1 MIVQANTKTSSRRA
15 LLALLL
21 LVPVPSLGAAV
32 LLYWA
37 PEALGKVLYG
47 LCKVWLVALPIVW
60 YLLIEH
66 GKFSLSPL
74 RKGGLLPGLVTG
86 VAIAAVILV
95 FYAIVGR
102 GWIDA
107 ETFRSSLSEAGF
119 DNKTFYLGA
128 AVYVVLINAA
138 IEEYVWRWFVFRQ
151 CERLV
156 PGFVAVLL
164 SAALF
169 TIHHIVSLR
178 AYVGWDVTLVSC
190 LGLLIGATVW
200 STLYW
205 RYRSIWPGYISHIG
219 ADIAV
224 YVVGWQVMFA
234 TGAAGS
240 P

>member
-1 MIVQANTKTSSRRA
+1 MSEGNAARRTA

-21 LVPVPSLGAAV
+21 LVPAPSLGAAV

-37 PEALGKVLYG
+37 PDALGKVLYG
-47 LCKVWLVALPIVW
+47 VCKVWLLALPIVW
-60 YLLIEH
+60 LLFVER

-74 RKGGLLPGLVTG
+74 RKGGLMAGLGTG
-86 VAIAAVILV
+86 VAIAVVIFV
-95 FYAIVGR
+95 FYALVGR

-107 ETFRSSLSEAGF
+107 EAFRSSLSEAGF

-156 PGFVAVLL
+156 PGFLAVLL

-205 RYRSIWPGYISHIG
+205 RYRSIWPGYLSHIC

-224 YVVGWQVMFA
+224 YVVGWQLLF
-234 TGAAGS
+234 GAAGS
-240 P
+240 GTP

>member
-1 MIVQANTKTSSRRA
+1 M
-15 LLALLL
+15 LALLL
-21 LVPVPSLGAAV
+21 LIPVPSLGAAV

-37 PEALGKVLYG
+37 PETLGKVLYG

-60 YLLIEH
+60 FLLIER

-74 RKGGLLPGLVTG
+74 RKGGLMAGLGTG

-95 FYAIVGR
+95 FYALVGR
-102 GWIDA
+102 EWIDA
-107 ETFRSSLSEAGF
+107 ETFRSSLSDAHF

-151 CERLV
+151 CERLM
-156 PGFVAVLL
+156 PGFLAVLL

-169 TIHHIVSLR
+169 TIHHVVSLR

-205 RYRSIWPGYISHIG
+205 RYRSIWPGYLSHIF

-224 YVVGWQVMFA
+224 YVIGWQLLFA
-234 TGAAGS
+234 TAG
-240 P
+240 PGTP

>member
-1 MIVQANTKTSSRRA
+1 MIVPANTRTTSRRA

-21 LVPVPSLGAAV
+21 LIPVPSLGAAV
-32 LLYWA
+32 LMYWA
-37 PEALGKVLYG
+37 PGVLGKVLYG
-47 LCKVWLVALPIVW
+47 VCKVWLLVLPIVW
-60 YLLIEH
+60 YLLIER

-74 RKGGLLPGLVTG
+74 RKGGLMAGLGTG
-86 VAIAAVILV
+86 VAIAAVILL
-95 FYAIVGR
+95 FYAFIGR

-107 ETFRSSLSEAGF
+107 ESFRSSLSEAGF
-119 DNKTFYLGA
+119 DNKTFYIGA

-138 IEEYVWRWFVFRQ
+138 IEEYVWRWFVFGQ
-151 CERLV
+151 CERLA
-156 PGFVAVLL
+156 PGFSAVLL

-169 TIHHIVSLR
+169 TVHHVVALR

-190 LGLLIGATVW
+190 AGLLIGATVW

-205 RYRSIWPGYISHIG
+205 RYRSIWPGYVSHIC

-234 TGAAGS
+234 TAGAGAT
-240 P
+240 

>member
-1 MIVQANTKTSSRRA
+1 MIAQANTKTTSRRA

-32 LLYWA
+32 LMYWA
-37 PEALGKVLYG
+37 PGVLGKVLYG
-47 LCKVWLVALPIVW
+47 VCKVWLLGLPIVW
-60 YLLIEH
+60 FLLVER

-74 RKGGLLPGLVTG
+74 RKGGLMAGLGTG
-86 VAIAAVILV
+86 VAITAVILV
-95 FYAIVGR
+95 FYALVGR
-102 GWIDA
+102 EWIDA

-151 CERLV
+151 CERLM
-156 PGFVAVLL
+156 PGFLAVLL
-164 SAALF
+164 SAVLF
-169 TIHHIVSLR
+169 TIHHIVALR
-178 AYVGWDVTLVSC
+178 AYLGWDVTLVSC
-190 LGLLIGATVW
+190 AGLLIGATVW

-205 RYRSIWPGYISHIG
+205 RYRSIWPGYLSHIG

-224 YVVGWQVMFA
+224 YVIGWQVMFA
-234 TGAAGS
+234 SASAAS

>member
-1 MIVQANTKTSSRRA
+1 MIAQSNTTTTSHLA

-37 PEALGKVLYG
+37 PDALGKVLYG
-47 LCKVWLVALPIVW
+47 TCKVWLVALPIVW
-60 YLLIEH
+60 FLFIER

-74 RKGGLLPGLVTG
+74 RKGGLLSGLGTG
-86 VAIAAVILV
+86 LAIAAVILA
-95 FYAIVGR
+95 FYALVGR
-102 GWIDA
+102 RWIDA

-156 PGFVAVLL
+156 PGFLAVVL

-169 TIHHIVSLR
+169 TIHHIVALR

-190 LGLLIGATVW
+190 AGLMIGATVW

-205 RYRSIWPGYISHIG
+205 RYRSIWPGYVSHIC

-224 YVVGWQVMFA
+224 YVVGWQVMFGTA
-234 TGAAGS
+234 GTGS